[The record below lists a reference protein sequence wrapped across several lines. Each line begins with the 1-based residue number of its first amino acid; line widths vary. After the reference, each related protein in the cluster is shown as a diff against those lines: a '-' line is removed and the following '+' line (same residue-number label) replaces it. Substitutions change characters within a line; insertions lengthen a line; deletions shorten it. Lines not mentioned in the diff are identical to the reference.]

1 MRLTWLWMWAAQP
14 QVTSTL
20 ALLHRQHCGKP
31 QWDNH
36 CDSLASSSH
45 SPVVLWPPSSFYFIS
60 QGTFHLG
67 LTENRFIHCFT
78 SEKRK
83 PHNARIPLC
92 TCINT
97 HDCAKTSESWSFLP
111 TNLWPQQG
119 QFTPQLEA
127 NVWVRECIFCPLS
140 YLHFSTRLHR
150 CSRAQLLVLKYI
162 KNDPSVDGMIL
173 ASC

>member
-1 MRLTWLWMWAAQP
+1 MRLTWLWMWVTQP

-36 CDSLASSSH
+36 CDSLACSSH
-45 SPVVLWPPSSFYFIS
+45 SLVVLWPPSSFYFIS

-111 TNLWPQQG
+111 TNLWPHSAR
-119 QFTPQLEA
+119 T
-127 NVWVRECIFCPLS
+127 V
-140 YLHFSTRLHR
+140 YTSTRGQYLGYRMH
-150 CSRAQLLVLKYI
+150 
-162 KNDPSVDGMIL
+162 IL
-173 ASC
+173 SFIISAFFDQIAPVQPCTIACPQIY